1 MPDDDNYSII
11 TIAGKSKTGKSFLLN
26 NLLNSNSM
34 FPINHCIGGKG
45 SEGIS
50 IATRVMQIGK
60 GNDSAQDIK
69 CIVLD
74 CEGFGAL

>member
-1 MPDDDNYSII
+1 M
-11 TIAGKSKTGKSFLLN
+11 N
-26 NLLNSNSM
+26 NLLTSNSM

-60 GNDSAQDIK
+60 DNDSGQDIK

>member
-1 MPDDDNYSII
+1 
-11 TIAGKSKTGKSFLLN
+11 
-26 NLLNSNSM
+26 M

-50 IATRVMQIGK
+50 IATRVMQIG
-60 GNDSAQDIK
+60 DSAQDIK

-74 CEGFGAL
+74 CEWFGAL